1 MAAARAVGPVTAA
14 SGAGY
19 AASVVLVWLVETITG
34 LDVPEGVEDALGVLM
49 TIAGGLLVP
58 TKGEHVAT

>member
-1 MAAARAVGPVTAA
+1 VAAARAVGPVTAA

-19 AASVVLVWLVETITG
+19 AASVVLVWLVETVTG
-34 LDVPEGVEDALGVLM
+34 LDVPEGVEDALGLLC

-58 TKGEHVAT
+58 ERGSHAAN